1 MSKPDLLRAGDMLH
15 AMMASLGSSR
25 IRTDEAS
32 LALLACDA
40 MHPSRLPAGGE
51 LARPLCVVSPC
62 STREV
67 QEVVRLANSHRV
79 PVIPLGG
86 GSGLMGGA
94 ASATPGVV
102 LDLRGLTEVRV
113 RPEDRMVEAGAGAT
127 IAALNAAAEPHG
139 LMCGHDPWTVSVATV
154 GGTIATNSLGY
165 LGGKYGAMGD
175 QVLGLEAV
183 LPTGEIITTRAVEKA
198 STGPG
203 LHRLLIG
210 AEGCFGV
217 VTRATLRLLPV
228 PQARLLEGWEFGD
241 FAAGFEAINAL
252 LQAGIRPG
260 LLEYGDDEP
269 SADRDPQR
277 LCTSV
282 TKDRG
287 RSPMPRRRRHG
298 MFVCKAAA
306 RRSIRPRCS
315 TSGSSG
321 TPAGMRMPEHAE
333 SGSAAASRRSI
344 YVHVALPP
352 SAVLAYRRESLKLLA
367 ARGFHVHQTG
377 LWAHAGLFSLVYS
390 GGGVA
395 AMAEA
400 HAQLLELAQDAGGA
414 MEYCHGVGLRLAAAH
429 APRARRGVVRPAAHQ
444 EGTGSERH
452 HESGETW
459 GVSGAG
465 SHVASPGA
473 SRYAWQHSSH

>member
-1 MSKPDLLRAGDMLH
+1 MSTSNLPLRSGDMLT
-15 AMMASLGSSR
+15 ALAASLGSSR
-25 IRTDEAS
+25 IRTDDAS

-40 MHPSRLPAGGE
+40 MHPSRLPAGSE
-51 LARPLCVVSPC
+51 SAPPLCVVSPR
-62 STREV
+62 SAAEV
-67 QEVVRLANSHRV
+67 QEVVRLANAHRV

-94 ASATPGVV
+94 ASVTPGVV
-102 LDLRGLTEVRV
+102 LDLCRLAEVRI
-113 RPEDRMVEAGAGAT
+113 RPADRMAEAGAGAT

-175 QVLGLEAV
+175 QVLGLEVV
-183 LPTGEIITTRAVEKA
+183 LPTGEIVTTRAVEKA

-217 VTRATLRLLPV
+217 VTRATLRLFPI
-228 PQARLLEGWEFGD
+228 PQARLLEGWAFDD

-260 LLEYGDDEP
+260 LLEYGDDDP
-269 SADRDPQR
+269 SADHDPPTALYVSYEGPQSVAYAEAQAGREVCLQSGGQALDPSEVRHFWAQR
-277 LCTSV
+277 HASG
-282 TKDRG
+282 DAYARG
-287 RSPMPRRRRHG
+287 RRAGERRG
-298 MFVCKAAA
+298 
-306 RRSIRPRCS
+306 RP
-315 TSGSSG
+315 
-321 TPAGMRMPEHAE
+321 E
-333 SGSAAASRRSI
+333 I
-344 YVHVALPP
+344 DYVHVALPP

-395 AMAEA
+395 AMAAA
-400 HAQLLELAQDAGGA
+400 HAQLLELAQDANGA
-414 MEYCHGVGLRLAAAH
+414 MEYCHGVGLRLA
-429 APRARRGVVRPAAHQ
+429 PLMRREHGEGLSVLRRLKRELDPNGIMNPGKLGV
-444 EGTGSERH
+444 
-452 HESGETW
+452 
-459 GVSGAG
+459 
-465 SHVASPGA
+465 
-473 SRYAWQHSSH
+473 

>member
-32 LALLACDA
+32 LALLAYDA

-102 LDLRGLTEVRV
+102 LDLRGLTAVRV

-269 SADRDPQR
+269 SAGHDPPTALYVSYEGPQAVAHAEAQAGREICLQSGGRALDPSEVRHFWEQR
-277 LCTSV
+277 HASG
-282 TKDRG
+282 DAYARARRAGERRG
-287 RSPMPRRRRHG
+287 R
-298 MFVCKAAA
+298 
-306 RRSIRPRCS
+306 
-315 TSGSSG
+315 
-321 TPAGMRMPEHAE
+321 PE
-333 SGSAAASRRSI
+333 I
-344 YVHVALPP
+344 DYVHVALPP
-352 SAVLAYRRESLKLLA
+352 SAVLAYRRESLNLLA

-377 LWAHAGLFSLVYS
+377 LWAHAGLFSLVYA
-390 GGGVA
+390 GGAA

-400 HAQLLELAQDAGGA
+400 HAQLLELAQDVNGA
-414 MEYCHGVGLRLAAAH
+414 MEYCHGVGLRLA
-429 APRARRGVVRPAAHQ
+429 PLMRREHG
-444 EGTGSERH
+444 EGLSALRRIKRELDPNGIMN
-452 HESGETW
+452 
-459 GVSGAG
+459 
-465 SHVASPGA
+465 PGKLGL
-473 SRYAWQHSSH
+473 